1 MSNLNKKL
9 VVDNVKANE
18 NCQESR
24 LVSDSANENCQEPRL
39 VNDTVTGF
47 LGKLGSGDPTP
58 GGGAAASL
66 SSAMGAS
73 LLMMVANHTIGKK
86 RYEELEALNLEVR
99 SSAEELLAILEDG
112 IDEDA
117 IAFGKVSAAYG
128 MPRTTDEEK
137 TARSAAIGEASVSA
151 ANAPMKVMEASL
163 EGLHL
168 AKQLKGNSN
177 PNLESDILV
186 AALSFNSGLVS
197 ASYNVEANLSGIRKK
212 DPDLADRMKT
222 RSDDIISE
230 AAELVGE
237 ITWKSQDAKR

>member
-1 MSNLNKKL
+1 MDKKQKSRIL
-9 VVDNVKANE
+9 GQDDPG
-18 NCQESR
+18 CDMSR
-24 LVSDSANENCQEPRL
+24 LVDLRIT
-39 VNDTVTGF
+39 DF
-47 LGKLGSGDPTP
+47 LGQLGSGAPTP

-66 SSAMGAS
+66 SSAMGAA

-86 RYEELEALNLEVR
+86 RYEEYEALNLEVR
-99 SSAEELLAILEDG
+99 DEAEVLLAKLIEG
-112 IDEDA
+112 VDEDA

-128 MPRTTDEEK
+128 MPRDNDEQK
-137 TARSAAIGEASVSA
+137 AARSAAIGEASVSA
-151 ANAPMKVMEASL
+151 AEAPLVVMEASL
-163 EGLHL
+163 AGLHL

-222 RSDDIISE
+222 RSSDIISE

-237 ITWKSQDAKR
+237 ITWKSQDAEH